1 MAAHLSPRGR
11 LRALVAVQ
19 VVSRI
24 GNVVTT
30 VSVPFAV
37 LARGGSATDVGIAA
51 FMATVPI
58 VLGGPFGGAL
68 VERVG
73 FVRSAIGSDV
83 VSGATLLAMPVL
95 AWTVGLPFWA
105 LLALVFVSGL
115 FDMPGESA
123 RRVLLP
129 GLATE
134 AGVPLERAVGHF
146 EASAR
151 LSVLVG
157 APAGGVLVAVLGP
170 MPALA
175 CTAVA
180 FGAAALLTALFVR
193 EATVAPGA
201 DASVDPAADPSVDPG
216 ADSSVDPGATPSA
229 GYWRDIAEGFRF
241 CIRDPF
247 FRLVIALVLV
257 TNLLDA
263 ARSTTLLPL
272 YADERLGGAQA
283 LGFVTGTFGGAAF
296 LGSLVFGY
304 VAHRVPRR
312 ITFVVCFV
320 LAGGPSLLVPALGLG
335 LPWMLAASALSGLAA
350 GSLNPILGAVELER
364 IPVHMRARVFG
375 LLGAG
380 SWAGIPLG
388 GLLAGFSAEGLGVS
402 ATFGV
407 VASIYTVVTLAPLTG
422 GAWRLMERPGRP
434 GRPNDDGPAD
444 RAATAA
450 VPATATTSAATPMR

>member
-1 MAAHLSPRGR
+1 MTPAGR
-11 LRALVAVQ
+11 LRALLAVQ
-19 VVSRI
+19 VVSRV

-30 VSVPFAV
+30 VSVPFVV
-37 LARGGSATDVGIAA
+37 LARGGTATDVGIAA

-68 VERVG
+68 VDRVG
-73 FVRSAIGSDV
+73 SVRSSVVSDV
-83 VSGATLLAMPVL
+83 VSGVTLLAMPVL

-115 FDMPGESA
+115 LDTPGENG
-123 RRVLLP
+123 RRLLLP
-129 GLATE
+129 GYAAA

-146 EASAR
+146 EASVR
-151 LSVLVG
+151 LSVLLG
-157 APAGGVLVAVLGP
+157 APLGGVLMATAGP
-170 MPALA
+170 LPALA

-180 FGAAALLTALFVR
+180 FGSAALLGGLFLR
-193 EATVAPGA
+193 
-201 DASVDPAADPSVDPG
+201 
-216 ADSSVDPGATPSA
+216 DSSGGTAPVATDDVPSQ

-241 CIRDPF
+241 CVRDPF
-247 FRLVIALVLV
+247 FRLVTALVLV

-296 LGSLVFGY
+296 VGSVVFGY

-320 LAGGPSLLVPALGLG
+320 LAGGPSLLAPALGLG
-335 LPWMLAASALSGLAA
+335 LPWVLTAAAVSGLAA
-350 GSLNPILGAVELER
+350 GALNPILGAVELER
-364 IPVHMRARVFG
+364 IPEHMRARVFG

-388 GLLAGFSAEGLGVS
+388 GLLAGVAADGVGVS
-402 ATFGV
+402 ATFGAV
-407 VASIYTVVTLAPLTG
+407 LVFYTVVTLAPLLG
-422 GAWRLMERPGRP
+422 GSWRLMERGAAGAAAAPG
-434 GRPNDDGPAD
+434 DG
-444 RAATAA
+444 AAR
-450 VPATATTSAATPMR
+450 VSA

>member
-1 MAAHLSPRGR
+1 MAARLSPRGR
-11 LRALVAVQ
+11 LRALLAVQ
-19 VVSRI
+19 VASRI

-30 VSVPFAV
+30 VSVPFVV
-37 LARGGSATDVGIAA
+37 LARGGSATDVGITA

-68 VERVG
+68 VERIG
-73 FVRSAIGSDV
+73 FVRSSIGSDV
-83 VSGATLLAMPVL
+83 VSAVTLLAMPVL

-105 LLALVFVSGL
+105 LLVLVFASGL

-129 GLATE
+129 GLATA
-134 AGVPLERAVGHF
+134 AGVSLERAVGHF
-146 EASAR
+146 EASTR

-157 APAGGVLVAVLGP
+157 APVGGVLVAVLGP
-170 MPALA
+170 LPALA
-175 CTAVA
+175 CTALA

-193 EATVAPGA
+193 AAESPHARVGEAEPP
-201 DASVDPAADPSVDPG
+201 ASN
-216 ADSSVDPGATPSA
+216 
-229 GYWRDIAEGFRF
+229 GYWRDLAEGLRF
-241 CIRDPF
+241 CARDPF

-296 LGSLVFGY
+296 LGSLAFGY

-312 ITFVVCFV
+312 ITFVLCFV

-335 LPWMLAASALSGLAA
+335 LPWMLGASAVSGLAA
-350 GSLNPILGAVELER
+350 GALNPILGAVELER
-364 IPVHMRARVFG
+364 IPEHMRARVFG

-380 SWAGIPLG
+380 SYAGIPLG
-388 GLLAGFSAEGLGVS
+388 GLLSGLAAEGIGVS

-407 VASIYTVVTLAPLTG
+407 VVAIYTVVTLAPLSG
-422 GAWRLMERPGRP
+422 GSWRLMERRGSGATGPGERDMASDE
-434 GRPNDDGPAD
+434 RI
-444 RAATAA
+444 
-450 VPATATTSAATPMR
+450 VSA

>member
-1 MAAHLSPRGR
+1 MNARAR
-11 LRALVAVQ
+11 LRALLAVQ
-19 VVSRI
+19 VVSRT

-30 VSVPFAV
+30 VAVPFAV

-51 FMATVPI
+51 FAATVPI

-73 FVRSAIGSDV
+73 FVRSSVASDL

-115 FDMPGESA
+115 FDLPGESA

-129 GLATE
+129 GLARS

-146 EASAR
+146 EASQR
-151 LSVLVG
+151 LSVLIG
-157 APAGGVLVAVLGP
+157 APLGGVLVAAAGP
-170 MPALA
+170 MAALV

-180 FGAAALLTALFVR
+180 FGTAALLAAVLVR
-193 EATVAPGA
+193 PAGDDAAGDDAARASA
-201 DASVDPAADPSVDPG
+201 DAAP
-216 ADSSVDPGATPSA
+216 TN

-241 CIRDPF
+241 CVRDPF
-247 FRLVIALVLV
+247 FRLVIALVLI

-272 YADERLGGAQA
+272 YAADALGGAQA

-296 LGSLVFGY
+296 LGSVAFGY

-350 GSLNPILGAVELER
+350 GALNPILGAVELER
-364 IPVHMRARVFG
+364 IPAHMRARVFG

-388 GLLAGFSAEGLGVS
+388 GLLAGFAAEGVGVQ
-402 ATFGV
+402 ATFGAV
-407 VASIYTVVTLAPLTG
+407 VVLYTVVTLAPLTG
-422 GAWRLMERPGRP
+422 GAWRLMERPAP
-434 GRPNDDGPAD
+434 E
-444 RAATAA
+444 RAP
-450 VPATATTSAATPMR
+450 VERVTT

>member
-1 MAAHLSPRGR
+1 MNARAR
-11 LRALVAVQ
+11 LRALLAVQ
-19 VVSRI
+19 VVSRT

-30 VSVPFAV
+30 VAVPFAV

-51 FMATVPI
+51 FAATVPI

-73 FVRSAIGSDV
+73 FVRSSVASDL

-105 LLALVFVSGL
+105 LLSLVFVSGL
-115 FDMPGESA
+115 FDLPGESA

-129 GLATE
+129 GLARS

-146 EASAR
+146 EASQR
-151 LSVLVG
+151 LSVLIG
-157 APAGGVLVAVLGP
+157 APLGGVLVAAAGP
-170 MPALA
+170 MAALV

-180 FGAAALLTALFVR
+180 FGTAALLAAVLVRPAGDGATAVS
-193 EATVAPGA
+193 A
-201 DASVDPAADPSVDPG
+201 DAAP
-216 ADSSVDPGATPSA
+216 TN

-241 CIRDPF
+241 CVRDPF
-247 FRLVIALVLV
+247 FRLVIALVLI

-272 YADERLGGAQA
+272 YAADTLGGAQA

-296 LGSLVFGY
+296 LGSVAFGY

-335 LPWMLAASALSGLAA
+335 LPWMLAASAVSGLAA

-364 IPVHMRARVFG
+364 IPEHMRARVFG

-388 GLLAGFSAEGLGVS
+388 GLLAGFAAEGVGAQ
-402 ATFGV
+402 ATFGAV
-407 VASIYTVVTLAPLTG
+407 VVLYTVVTLAPLTG
-422 GAWRLMERPGRP
+422 GAWRLMERPAPERAP
-434 GRPNDDGPAD
+434 VD
-444 RAATAA
+444 R
-450 VPATATTSAATPMR
+450 VTT

>member
-11 LRALVAVQ
+11 LRALLAVQ
-19 VVSRI
+19 VASRI

-58 VLGGPFGGAL
+58 VLGGPLGGAL

-73 FVRSAIGSDV
+73 FVRSSIGSDL
-83 VSGATLLAMPVL
+83 VSGVTLLAMPVL

-134 AGVPLERAVGHF
+134 AGVSLERAVGHF

-151 LSVLVG
+151 LSVLIG
-157 APAGGVLVAVLGP
+157 APVGGVLVAVLGP

-175 CTAVA
+175 CTALA

-193 EATVAPGA
+193 
-201 DASVDPAADPSVDPG
+201 PAAVPAGAAAEPGPPSR
-216 ADSSVDPGATPSA
+216 

-241 CIRDPF
+241 CARDPF
-247 FRLVIALVLV
+247 FRLIIALVLV

-283 LGFVTGTFGGAAF
+283 LGFMTGTFGGAAF

-320 LAGGPSLLVPALGLG
+320 LAGGPSLVAPALGLG
-335 LPWMLAASALSGLAA
+335 LPWVLGAAAVSGLAA
-350 GSLNPILGAVELER
+350 GALNPILGAVELER
-364 IPVHMRARVFG
+364 IPEHMRARVFG

-388 GLLAGFSAEGLGVS
+388 GLLAGVVADGIGVS

-407 VASIYTVVTLAPLTG
+407 VAAVYTAVTLAPLLG
-422 GAWRLMERPGRP
+422 GSWRLMERPVP
-434 GRPNDDGPAD
+434 TPTELAPA
-444 RAATAA
+444 
-450 VPATATTSAATPMR
+450 

>member
-1 MAAHLSPRGR
+1 MNARAR
-11 LRALVAVQ
+11 LRALLAVQ
-19 VVSRI
+19 VVSRT

-30 VSVPFAV
+30 VAVPFAV
-37 LARGGSATDVGIAA
+37 LAQGGSATDVGIAA
-51 FMATVPI
+51 FAATVPI

-73 FVRSAIGSDV
+73 FVRSSVASDL

-115 FDMPGESA
+115 FDLPGESA

-129 GLATE
+129 GLARS

-146 EASAR
+146 EASQR
-151 LSVLVG
+151 LSVLIG
-157 APAGGVLVAVLGP
+157 APLGEVLVAAAGP
-170 MPALA
+170 MAALV

-180 FGAAALLTALFVR
+180 FGTAALLAAVLVR
-193 EATVAPGA
+193 PAGDDAAGDDAAGDDAAGASA
-201 DASVDPAADPSVDPG
+201 DAAP
-216 ADSSVDPGATPSA
+216 TN

-241 CIRDPF
+241 CVRDPF
-247 FRLVIALVLV
+247 FRLVIALVLI

-272 YADERLGGAQA
+272 YAADALGGAQA

-296 LGSLVFGY
+296 LGSVAFGY

-350 GSLNPILGAVELER
+350 GALNPILGAVELER

-388 GLLAGFSAEGLGVS
+388 GLLAGFAAEGVGVQ
-402 ATFGV
+402 ATFGAV
-407 VASIYTVVTLAPLTG
+407 VVLYTVVTLAPLTG
-422 GAWRLMERPGRP
+422 GAWRLMERPAP
-434 GRPNDDGPAD
+434 E
-444 RAATAA
+444 RAP
-450 VPATATTSAATPMR
+450 VERVTT

>member
-11 LRALVAVQ
+11 LRALLAVQ
-19 VVSRI
+19 VVSRV

-30 VSVPFAV
+30 VAVPFAV
-37 LARGGSATDVGIAA
+37 LARGGSATDVGITA

-73 FVRSAIGSDV
+73 FVRSSAWSDV
-83 VSGATLLAMPVL
+83 ISGVTLLAMPVL

-129 GLATE
+129 GLATA
-134 AGVPLERAVGHF
+134 AGVSLERAVGHF

-157 APAGGVLVAVLGP
+157 APVGGVLVAALGP

-175 CTAVA
+175 CTALV
-180 FGAAALLTALFVR
+180 FGAAALLTALVVR
-193 EATVAPGA
+193 EAPAPVADGAAVAPE
-201 DASVDPAADPSVDPG
+201 
-216 ADSSVDPGATPSA
+216 SA
-229 GYWRDIAEGFRF
+229 GYWRDIVEGFRF
-241 CIRDPF
+241 CVRDPF
-247 FRLVIALVLV
+247 FRLIIALVLV

-272 YADERLGGAQA
+272 YADERLDGAQS

-304 VAHRVPRR
+304 VAHRLPRR
-312 ITFVVCFV
+312 IPFVLCFV
-320 LAGGPSLLVPALGLG
+320 LAGGPSLLAPALGLG
-335 LPWMLAASALSGLAA
+335 LPWVLGAAAVSGLAA
-350 GSLNPILGAVELER
+350 GALNPILGAVELER

-388 GLLAGFSAEGLGVS
+388 GLLAGVAADGIGVS
-402 ATFGV
+402 TTFGV
-407 VASIYTVVTLAPLTG
+407 VACIYTVVTLAPLLG
-422 GAWRLMERPGRP
+422 GSWRLMERPAPSLG
-434 GRPNDDGPAD
+434 D
-444 RAATAA
+444 RAGEPVYTG
-450 VPATATTSAATPMR
+450 RHE

>member
-1 MAAHLSPRGR
+1 MAAHLSARGR
-11 LRALVAVQ
+11 LRALLVVQ
-19 VVSRI
+19 VASRI

-37 LARGGSATDVGIAA
+37 LARGGSATDVGITA

-68 VERVG
+68 VERIG
-73 FVRSAIGSDV
+73 FVRSSIASDV
-83 VSGATLLAMPVL
+83 VSGVTLLAMPVL

-115 FDMPGESA
+115 LDMPGESA

-134 AGVPLERAVGHF
+134 AGVPLERAVGLF
-146 EASAR
+146 EASTR

-157 APAGGVLVAVLGP
+157 APVGGVLVAALGP
-170 MPALA
+170 LPALA
-175 CTAVA
+175 CTALA
-180 FGAAALLTALFVR
+180 FGAAATLTALFVR
-193 EATVAPGA
+193 
-201 DASVDPAADPSVDPG
+201 AAEPSSARDTAVP
-216 ADSSVDPGATPSA
+216 PPSG
-229 GYWRDIAEGFRF
+229 GYWRDLAEGFRF
-241 CIRDPF
+241 CVRDPF

-283 LGFVTGTFGGAAF
+283 LGFVSGTFGGAAF
-296 LGSLVFGY
+296 LGSLLFGY

-312 ITFVVCFV
+312 ITFVLCFV

-335 LPWMLAASALSGLAA
+335 LPWMLGASALSGLAA
-350 GSLNPILGAVELER
+350 GALNPILGAVELER
-364 IPVHMRARVFG
+364 IPEHMRARVFG

-380 SWAGIPLG
+380 SYAGIPLG
-388 GLLAGFSAEGLGVS
+388 GLLAGLAAEGIGVS
-402 ATFGV
+402 TTFGV
-407 VASIYTVVTLAPLTG
+407 VVAVYTVVTLAPLTG
-422 GAWRLMERPGRP
+422 GAWRLMERRSSGGDPAADDPAEGPGDGETRP
-434 GRPNDDGPAD
+434 GGHDAD
-444 RAATAA
+444 PGER
-450 VPATATTSAATPMR
+450 VLSA

>member
-1 MAAHLSPRGR
+1 MNARAR
-11 LRALVAVQ
+11 LRALLAVQ
-19 VVSRI
+19 VVSRT

-30 VSVPFAV
+30 VAVPFAV

-51 FMATVPI
+51 FAATVPI

-73 FVRSAIGSDV
+73 FVRSSVASDL

-115 FDMPGESA
+115 FDLPGESA

-129 GLATE
+129 GLARS

-146 EASAR
+146 EASQR
-151 LSVLVG
+151 LSVLIG
-157 APAGGVLVAVLGP
+157 APLGGVLVAAAGP
-170 MPALA
+170 MAALV

-180 FGAAALLTALFVR
+180 FGTAALLAAVLVR
-193 EATVAPGA
+193 PAGDDAAGDDAAGDDAAGASA
-201 DASVDPAADPSVDPG
+201 DAAP
-216 ADSSVDPGATPSA
+216 TN

-241 CIRDPF
+241 CVRDPF
-247 FRLVIALVLV
+247 FRLVIALVLI

-272 YADERLGGAQA
+272 YAADALGGAQA

-296 LGSLVFGY
+296 LGSVAFGY

-350 GSLNPILGAVELER
+350 GALNPILGAVELER

-388 GLLAGFSAEGLGVS
+388 GLLAGFAAEGVGVQ
-402 ATFGV
+402 ATFGAV
-407 VASIYTVVTLAPLTG
+407 VVLYTVVTLAPLTG
-422 GAWRLMERPGRP
+422 GAWRLMERPAP
-434 GRPNDDGPAD
+434 E
-444 RAATAA
+444 RAP
-450 VPATATTSAATPMR
+450 VERVTT

>member
-1 MAAHLSPRGR
+1 VTPRAR
-11 LRALVAVQ
+11 LRALLAVQ
-19 VVSRI
+19 VVSRT

-30 VSVPFAV
+30 VAVPFAV

-51 FMATVPI
+51 FAATVPI

-73 FVRSAIGSDV
+73 FVRSSVASDL
-83 VSGATLLAMPVL
+83 VSGATLLAMPLL
-95 AWTVGLPFWA
+95 AWTIGLPFWA

-115 FDMPGESA
+115 FDLPGESA

-129 GLATE
+129 GLAD
-134 AGVPLERAVGHF
+134 ASGVPLERAVGHF
-146 EASAR
+146 EASQR
-151 LSVLVG
+151 LSVLIG
-157 APAGGVLVAVLGP
+157 APIGGVLVAAAGP
-170 MPALA
+170 MAALVV
-175 CTAVA
+175 TAAA
-180 FGAAALLTALFVR
+180 FGTAAVLAAVLVRPAAAR
-193 EATVAPGA
+193 
-201 DASVDPAADPSVDPG
+201 ASDPATSGAPS
-216 ADSSVDPGATPSA
+216 SS

-241 CIRDPF
+241 CVRDPF

-272 YADERLGGAQA
+272 YASETLGGAQA

-296 LGSLVFGY
+296 LGSVAFGY

-312 ITFVVCFV
+312 ITFVICFV

-335 LPWMLAASALSGLAA
+335 LPWMLGASAVSGLAA

-364 IPVHMRARVFG
+364 IPEHMRARVFG

-380 SWAGIPLG
+380 SWAGIPIG
-388 GLLAGFSAEGLGVS
+388 GLLAGFAAEGVGVQT
-402 ATFGV
+402 TFGAV
-407 VASIYTVVTLAPLTG
+407 VVLYTVVTLAPLTG
-422 GAWRLMERPGRP
+422 GAWRLMERPVPRE
-434 GRPNDDGPAD
+434 R
-444 RAATAA
+444 
-450 VPATATTSAATPMR
+450 VPA

>member
-1 MAAHLSPRGR
+1 MNARAR
-11 LRALVAVQ
+11 LRALLAVQ
-19 VVSRI
+19 VVSRT

-30 VSVPFAV
+30 VAVPFAV

-51 FMATVPI
+51 FAATVPI

-73 FVRSAIGSDV
+73 FVRSSVASDL
-83 VSGATLLAMPVL
+83 VSGATLLAMPIL

-115 FDMPGESA
+115 FDLPGESA

-129 GLATE
+129 GLARS

-146 EASAR
+146 EASQR
-151 LSVLVG
+151 LSVLIG
-157 APAGGVLVAVLGP
+157 APLGGVLVAAAGP
-170 MPALA
+170 MAALV

-180 FGAAALLTALFVR
+180 FSTAALLAAVLVR
-193 EATVAPGA
+193 PAGDDAAGDDAAGASA
-201 DASVDPAADPSVDPG
+201 DAAPTS
-216 ADSSVDPGATPSA
+216 

-241 CIRDPF
+241 CVRDPF
-247 FRLVIALVLV
+247 FRLVIALVLI

-272 YADERLGGAQA
+272 YAADTLGGAQA

-296 LGSLVFGY
+296 LGSVAFGY

-350 GSLNPILGAVELER
+350 GALNPILGAVELER

-388 GLLAGFSAEGLGVS
+388 GLLAGFAAEGVGVQ
-402 ATFGV
+402 ATFGAV
-407 VASIYTVVTLAPLTG
+407 VVLYTVVTLAPLTG
-422 GAWRLMERPGRP
+422 GAWRLMERPAP
-434 GRPNDDGPAD
+434 E
-444 RAATAA
+444 RAP
-450 VPATATTSAATPMR
+450 VERVTT